1 MEYIKAK
8 TIITRKNGNDWFG
21 VDYNMNI
28 YKGCSHGCI
37 YCDSRSDCYGV
48 DDFDTV
54 RAKEN
59 ALMIIRDELRRKVK
73 TGVIGTGA
81 MSDPYNP
88 FEKELE
94 LTRHSLE
101 LADAFGFG
109 IAVATKS
116 DLFIRLLELP
126 LGVTKESIFIKR
138 LKKYFQ
144 MNHMWNNMNNLVYF
158 RTYFRRETYE

>member
-1 MEYIKAK
+1 
-8 TIITRKNGNDWFG
+8 
-21 VDYNMNI
+21 MNI

-81 MSDPYNP
+81 MSD
-88 FEKELE
+88 

-144 MNHMWNNMNNLVYF
+144 MNHMWNNMNIDLVIIMSAEVHNQQNYLIF
-158 RTYFRRETYE
+158 LKKSVQSLVFYII